1 MTHVPAPDAPGASVG
16 AVLKAARE
24 AAGMTVDQVSA
35 STRIRA
41 TLVRDLE
48 GDRFESSGATV
59 YVRGH
64 LRAICGAVGADPAP
78 LLAMFD
84 TAQGRPEP
92 GPIEVL
98 EPPRPA
104 RAFGG
109 TGFVPPAVAA
119 RERRGPRWG
128 VALVGAGTVLLT
140 VLVIGVVNSPAR
152 TPEAVSSP
160 QPTTPAA
167 TVPAVRTPAP
177 DSVASKAPVTNAQ
190 LRVRLI
196 SGSSWV
202 SIRNATTTLF
212 EGVLA
217 PGQFK
222 DFRDAA
228 RLKVIVGNAAAVD
241 LNCGGKDSGP
251 AGAAGAVVRFYCTK
265 DGLTPA

>member
-1 MTHVPAPDAPGASVG
+1 
-16 AVLKAARE
+16 
-24 AAGMTVDQVSA
+24 MTVEQVSA

-48 GDRFESSGATV
+48 ADRLESSGATV

-64 LRAICGAVGADPAP
+64 LRAICAAVGADPAP

-92 GPIEVL
+92 GPVEVL
-98 EPPRPA
+98 EPPRPT

-109 TGFVPPAVAA
+109 TGFVPPVAP

-128 VALVGAGTVLLT
+128 VALVGAGAVLVTVLA
-140 VLVIGVVNSPAR
+140 IGVAKSPGRA
-152 TPEAVSSP
+152 PVALPPPP
-160 QPTTPAA
+160 QPTAPVA

-177 DSVASKAPVTNAQ
+177 DSVASKAPVTDAQ

-222 DFRDAA
+222 DFRDPA
-228 RLKVIVGNAAAVD
+228 RLRVTVGNAAAVD
-241 LNCGGKDSGP
+241 LNCGGKDSGA
-251 AGAAGAVVRFYCTK
+251 AGAAGAVLRFYCTK
-265 DGLTPA
+265 DGLAPA